1 MNGCALRT
9 ATIQLYPHLLLL
21 SSLSRLSLSL
31 QSLKSLRRF
40 MWSGRLCG
48 VGRTRTRTRTR
59 TDRQKKAVSF
69 GNRKENTH
77 SLSLSLSLEE
87 KLSSHSMKRGG
98 VRNRERKRGW
108 GGGRAL
114 VAGLHAGWSTAV
126 YRLS

>member
-1 MNGCALRT
+1 MG
-9 ATIQLYPHLLLL
+9 
-21 SSLSRLSLSL
+21 
-31 QSLKSLRRF
+31 
-40 MWSGRLCG
+40 
-48 VGRTRTRTRTR
+48 RTRTRTR

-69 GNRKENTH
+69 GNRKENTL

-98 VRNRERKRGW
+98 VRTRERKRGW
-108 GGGRAL
+108 GGRAL